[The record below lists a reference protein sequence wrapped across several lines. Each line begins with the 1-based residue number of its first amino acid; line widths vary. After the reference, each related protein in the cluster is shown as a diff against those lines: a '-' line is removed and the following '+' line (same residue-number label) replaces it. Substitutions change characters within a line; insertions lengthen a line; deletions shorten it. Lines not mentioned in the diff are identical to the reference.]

1 MERETQL
8 PVLLPVPVRRQFG
21 QAAEARFALAQRL
34 LRPLALGDI
43 RSYATVAVEIA
54 RRVVNRHAADGNKIL
69 LAIVAGSDVL
79 EILERLVRLER
90 GAMLVPGAAQ
100 WKPVGLLPA
109 ARAEQLV
116 RRCARALGEAA

>member
-1 MERETQL
+1 MEGHAQL
-8 PVLLPVPVRRQFG
+8 PVLLPIPVRRQIG

-54 RRVVNRHAADGNKIL
+54 RRVVNRHAIEGNKIL
-69 LAIVAGSDVL
+69 LAIFADSDVL
-79 EILERLVRLER
+79 EILERLVRLEH
-90 GAMLVPGAAQ
+90 GAMIIPRAGQ

-109 ARAEQLV
+109 KLAEQLV
-116 RRCARALGEAA
+116 GRCARALSEAA